1 MTDTVTAFPDERR
14 IAGAGWSLRAE
25 RVEVPGA
32 RAWRALIGVRRGL
45 KLLVSGTDPGHEV
58 EVEAWAGEPEE
69 SDGVAVIDAGDGVP
83 RVARVPLCGC
93 GDRGCGNAGVQFGKW
108 LAGGELPTLVGLLRE
123 FPWSGI
129 VPARSNVLR
138 GGGLAAITTLENGPP
153 PGAKGYLGVGVPRTR
168 RPRPGPSH

>member
-14 IAGAGWSLRAE
+14 IAGEDWSLRAE
-25 RVEVPGA
+25 RVEVLGGG
-32 RAWRALIGVRRGL
+32 AWRALIGVRRGL
-45 KLLVSGTDPGHEV
+45 KLLVSGTDLGHEV

-93 GDRGCGNAGVQFGKW
+93 GDRGCANAGVQFGKW

-123 FPWSGI
+123 FPWSEI
-129 VPARSNVLR
+129 IPTRSNVLR
-138 GGGLAAITTLENGPP
+138 GGGLAAITAPEHDPS
-153 PGAKGYLGVGVPRTR
+153 PGAKGYLGIGVPRTR
-168 RPRPGPSH
+168 GPRPGSSY

>member
-45 KLLVSGTDPGHEV
+45 KLLVSGTDLGHEV
-58 EVEAWAGEPEE
+58 EVDAWAGEPEE

-83 RVARVPLCGC
+83 RVARVPLCDC

-108 LAGGELPTLVGLLRE
+108 LAGGELPALVGLLRE
-123 FPWSGI
+123 LPWSEI
-129 VPARSNVLR
+129 IPTPSNVLR
-138 GGGLAAITTLENGPP
+138 GGGLAAIAAPENDLP
-153 PGAKGYLGVGVPRTR
+153 PGAKRYLGVGVPRTR
-168 RPRPGPSH
+168 GPQPGSSH

>member
-69 SDGVAVIDAGDGVP
+69 SDGVAVIDAGDGV
-83 RVARVPLCGC
+83 ARVPLCGC
-93 GDRGCGNAGVQFGKW
+93 GDGGCGNAGVQFGKW
-108 LAGGELPTLVGLLRE
+108 LAGGELSALVGLLRE

>member
-32 RAWRALIGVRRGL
+32 RAGRALIVVRRGL

-69 SDGVAVIDAGDGVP
+69 SDGVAVIDAGDGVA

-93 GDRGCGNAGVQFGKW
+93 GDGGCGNAGVQFGKW
-108 LAGGELPTLVGLLRE
+108 LAGGELSALVGLLRE